1 MKAQVLDQLRD
12 TVRRQPAR
20 LTQLHAQVRDTG
32 NNWTTEQLRLL
43 LETYTGFKLSDAASA
58 DPEISLGEVTSE
70 EALLLAAREVLNAQA
85 GRPIP
90 IAQLIALLP
99 SHLTTSPEQLRAL
112 AAKTND
118 LEIRGPMIRR
128 KPGN

>member
-12 TVRRQPAR
+12 TVRRQPSR

-32 NNWTTEQLRLL
+32 SNWTTEQLRLL

>member
-1 MKAQVLDQLRD
+1 MTPHIFSQLRAA
-12 TVRRQPAR
+12 VAAQPAQ
-20 LTQLHAQVRDTG
+20 LSQLHAQVRDAG
-32 NNWTTEQLRLL
+32 SNWTTEQLRLL
-43 LETYTGFKLSDAASA
+43 LETYTGFKLSDAATA
-58 DPEISLGEVTSE
+58 DPEISLGEVTPE
-70 EALLLAAREVLNAQA
+70 EALLVAAREVLKAQA